1 MTSDLGELNLP
12 YRLLLGPG
20 PSLVHPRVYRAMT
33 QPVIG
38 MFDPVFIQLLDDTQ
52 RPLRTVFRTENDF
65 TMAISGTGTA
75 GMEAAIYN
83 VVEPGDTVS
92 SAATATSACA
102 CRRWLS
108 AAAEPSCPWS
118 APWGSII
125 APEQVETALKEAGR
139 VKVVAIVHGET
150 STGVLQPLEE
160 ISRITHAHGALLLA
174 DAVTSLSGCELGST
188 TGASTSATAGRRSAS
203 PRPRDGAADDER
215 AGDGGRRQSQ
225 GAARAAGTSTS
236 TMLGR
241 YWGGGN
247 TTRAY
252 HHTPPMTMLYA
263 LREGLRIVLEE
274 GLEPRIVRHLR
285 NARAFWAGIEAM
297 GLTLHVEEKHRLTP
311 LTTVRV
317 PEGIDEMADPHRAA
331 ARTQHRDR
339 PRLRGPRGPS
349 LAHRPHGL
357 RLERRERL
365 RAAVRARD
373 TAREAEVRPRPR
385 RRRSSRSASLRKQ
398 LARRLSFRARGVGRG
413 VGPSGTGRG
422 GEESQHLLSS
432 QVLRSKWC

>member
-1 MTSDLGELNLP
+1 MTSDLSELNVP

-20 PSLVHPRVYRAMT
+20 PSLVHPRVYRAMA

-83 VVEPGDTVS
+83 VVEPGDTVVI
-92 SAATATSACA
+92 
-102 CRRWLS
+102 CRNGYFGMRMS
-108 AAAEPSCPWS
+108 EMVERCGGTVVPVDS
-118 APWGSII
+118 PWGTII
-125 APEQVETALKEAGR
+125 EPERVEAALKDAGR

-150 STGVLQPLEE
+150 STGVLQPIEE
-160 ISRITHAHGALLLA
+160 ISRLAHEHGALLLA
-174 DAVTSLSGCELGST
+174 DAVTSLSGCELRIDDWGIDVCYSGT
-188 TGASTSATAGRRSAS
+188 QKCLSAPPGMAPLTMSAQAMEVVANRKEPPRSWYV
-203 PRPRDGAADDER
+203 DL
-215 AGDGGRRQSQ
+215 
-225 GAARAAGTSTS
+225 

-241 YWGGGN
+241 YWGGGS

-285 NARAFWAGIEAM
+285 NARAFWAGIEAI
-297 GLTLHVEEKHRLTP
+297 GLTLHVEEKHRLPP

-317 PEGIDEMADPHRAA
+317 PEGIDEMAVRTGLLLEHNIEIGRGFGALEGQVWRVGLMGYGSSEENVLALLYALETQLAKQKFGLDRGAGVAAA
-331 ARTQHRDR
+331 ARA
-339 PRLRGPRGPS
+339 
-349 LAHRPHGL
+349 LA
-357 RLERRERL
+357 
-365 RAAVRARD
+365 AD
-373 TAREAEVRPRPR
+373 
-385 RRRSSRSASLRKQ
+385 
-398 LARRLSFRARGVGRG
+398 
-413 VGPSGTGRG
+413 
-422 GEESQHLLSS
+422 
-432 QVLRSKWC
+432 